1 MKRQGKVILAIILVI
16 VIAVFSVL
24 NTTSVPIHFGFAT
37 VSWPLVLI
45 LLVAVFVGA
54 LLMFLFSTIGNYQS
68 KKVIKTQATKIQTLE
83 RRLTHLS
90 QTDSSTTPTK
100 AKDDK
105 RD

>member
-68 KKVIKTQATKIQTLE
+68 KK
-83 RRLTHLS
+83 S
-90 QTDSSTTPTK
+90 D
-100 AKDDK
+100 
-105 RD
+105 